1 VVAVTYGSSSGE
13 MTVTRLAWAQLRFR
27 VTRTLALLTGLFV
40 AATAFTVLTAAS
52 RTAQLRT
59 VGTITASYSPS
70 YDILV
75 RPKGARTALEDQT
88 GTVQPNFLSGIYGGI
103 TMAQWRQVQRIQ
115 GVQVAAP
122 IAMIGYVL
130 VSAGVP
136 LDLSSADY
144 DRPDRQLYRF
154 STTWVSAGGAT
165 RITQPPSYVYYTPDR
180 IAVSTDPYSISE
192 VLPGG
197 SQVEVCAPPVP
208 ANGNPFGV
216 AGQTQITCGS
226 KQSGW
231 VFGGRPAVV
240 WNFPMLIAAIDPD
253 AEAKLDGLSHA
264 LSSGRYLAENAADGT
279 ATVNG
284 FAEPTFPVLATTSSG
299 VGEEAVTTV
308 QRLATPAR
316 PVVLNQNVETRD
328 ATAPGQTVLTTT
340 STAQQAYKLALKLTP
355 TGPIGFYYE
364 AGPVSYRRGPG
375 GSLIPVQVTNPASLW
390 TAPDGDITEGPP
402 IDQADSQYR
411 PLRRH
416 ENLNVETTPTYDPS
430 PLPVLTGTFNPG
442 RITAFNPLS
451 QVPLGPYQAVTATPA
466 DAASAK
472 ALGGGDL
479 LPNLNMGGLVSQP
492 AQLLTSLSALPA
504 LENANQFG
512 TGIPAADPISVIRVR
527 VAGVTGP
534 NVISRVRINQV
545 AQQIA
550 TQTGLDVDIVAGSS
564 PVPVRVGLPAGK
576 FGQPSLA
583 LIMDWVKKGVAVTI
597 LTAVDRQSVLLFTL
611 ILLVCVLYVAN
622 AAWAAVRGR
631 RRELGVLACL
641 GWQRSR
647 LFGAVLGEVTGIG
660 LVAGLLG
667 AAAAL
672 PVSTLAG
679 LRASPGRALLAVP
692 VAVLVAVAA
701 GAVPAWLA
709 TRAEPTAAIR
719 PTVLGVGRAYHPRG
733 VTSLGLLNVA
743 RTPGRA
749 LIGVLSLA
757 VGIAGLTVL
766 TAVTFAFRGVV
777 VGSLLGDAIAVQ
789 VRAVD
794 YVAIA
799 ATVLLGV
806 LGVADVLY
814 LNIRERASELATIR
828 SLGWRESALA
838 RLVITDGA
846 AIGLLGSLIGAGL
859 GLAMTAWFAGQVTH
873 RLVAVT
879 VTTAAT
885 GLVVTAIAAV
895 VPAALLRRLPAA
907 HLLAEE

>member
-1 VVAVTYGSSSGE
+1 
-13 MTVTRLAWAQLRFR
+13 MTVARIAWAQLRFR
-27 VTRTLALLTGLFV
+27 VTRTLALLAGLFV

-52 RTAQLRT
+52 RTEQLRT
-59 VGTITASYSPS
+59 VGTITASFSPS

-103 TMAQWRQVQRIQ
+103 TMAQWRQIQRIQ

-130 VSAGVP
+130 VTAHIP
-136 LDLSSADY
+136 LDLPSADY
-144 DRPDRQLYRF
+144 DQPERQLYRI
-154 STTWVSAGGAT
+154 TTMWVSAGGNT
-165 RITQPPSYVYYTPDR
+165 KITQPPSYIYYTPDR
-180 IAVSTDPYSISE
+180 IAASTTPFSMSE

-197 SQVEVCAPPVP
+197 SRVAVCVTGAPVT
-208 ANGNPFGV
+208 GNPFG
-216 AGQTQITCGS
+216 AGQTLIACGS

-231 VFGGRPAVV
+231 ATGSPGVN
-240 WNFPMLIAAIDPD
+240 WQFPMLIAAIDPD

-264 LSSGRYLAENAADGT
+264 LASGRYLPEDAADGM
-279 ATVNG
+279 ATEYGSSV
-284 FAEPTFPVLATTSSG
+284 PTFPVLATTSSG
-299 VGEEAVTTV
+299 VGEEAITTV

-316 PVVLNQNVETRD
+316 PLLLSQKVAARD
-328 ATAPGQTVLTTT
+328 AAAPGRTVLTTT
-340 STAQQAYKLALKLTP
+340 STAQQAYQLALKLTQ
-355 TGPIGFYYE
+355 TGPIIAYYT
-364 AGPVSYRRGPG
+364 AGPVSYRKGPG
-375 GSLIPVQVTNPASLW
+375 GSLIPVQVMNPASLW
-390 TAPDGDITEGPP
+390 TAPGGFITEKPP
-402 IDQADSQYR
+402 MDQADSQYR
-411 PLRRH
+411 PLRRD
-416 ENLNVETTPTYDPS
+416 NNPYLQTTPTYSPS
-430 PLPVLTGTFNPG
+430 PEPVLMGTFNPA
-442 RITAFNPLS
+442 RIGAFNPLS
-451 QVPLGPYQAVTATPA
+451 RVPLGPYQAVTATPA

-479 LPNLNMGGLVSQP
+479 LPSLNMGGLVSQP

-504 LENANQFG
+504 LENTEQFG
-512 TGIPAADPISVIRVR
+512 TSIPAADPISVIRVR
-527 VAGVTGP
+527 VTGVTGP
-534 NVISRVRINQV
+534 NAISRARINEV

-564 PVPVRVGLPAGK
+564 PEPVRVDLPAGK
-576 FGQPSLA
+576 FGQPPLT

-641 GWQRSR
+641 GWRRSR
-647 LFGAVLGEVTGIG
+647 LFGVVLGEVTGIG

-667 AAAAL
+667 AAVAL
-672 PVSTLAG
+672 PVSALAG

-709 TRAEPTAAIR
+709 TRAEPAAAIR
-719 PTVLGVGRAYHPRG
+719 PAVLGVGRAHHPRG
-733 VTSLGLLNVA
+733 VTSLGLVNVA

-757 VGIAGLTVL
+757 IGIAGLTVL
-766 TAVTFAFRGVV
+766 TAVTVAFRGVV
-777 VGSLLGDAIAVQ
+777 VGTLLGDAIAVQ
-789 VRAVD
+789 VRGVD

-814 LNIRERASELATIR
+814 LNIRERATELATIR

-838 RLVITDGA
+838 RLVITEGA
-846 AIGLLGSLIGAGL
+846 AIGLLGSLAGAGF

-879 VTTAAT
+879 VTTAAA
-885 GLVVTAIAAV
+885 GLVITAIAAV

-907 HLLAEE
+907 HLLAED

>member
-1 VVAVTYGSSSGE
+1 
-13 MTVTRLAWAQLRFR
+13 MTVARVAWAQLRSR
-27 VTRTLALLTGLFV
+27 MTRTLALLTGLFV

-52 RTAQLRT
+52 RTEQLRT
-59 VGTITASYSPS
+59 VGTITASFSPS
-70 YDILV
+70 YDILI

-103 TMAQWRQVQRIQ
+103 TMAQWRQIQRIP

-130 VSAGVP
+130 VTAAIP
-136 LDLSSADY
+136 LDLPSADY
-144 DRPDRQLYRF
+144 DQPERQLYRI
-154 STTWVSAGGAT
+154 STTWVSAGGNT
-165 RITQPPSYVYYTPDR
+165 RITQPPSYIYYTPDN
-180 IAVSTDPYSISE
+180 IAASTDPFSVSE
-192 VLPGG
+192 VLPAG
-197 SQVEVCAPPVP
+197 SRVPVCVSNQPPVE
-208 ANGNPFGV
+208 NPFGS
-216 AGQTQITCGS
+216 GQITIACGS

-231 VFGGRPAVV
+231 VFGGSPAVI
-240 WNFPMLIAAIDPD
+240 WRFPMLIAAIDPD

-264 LSSGRYLAENAADGT
+264 LMSGRYLPEDAADGT
-279 ATVNG
+279 ATEYGSSV
-284 FAEPTFPVLATTSSG
+284 PTFPVLATTGSG
-299 VGEEAVTTV
+299 VGEKAVTTV
-308 QRLATPAR
+308 QRLATPAQ
-316 PVVLNQNVETRD
+316 PVLLSQTMTARD
-328 ATAPGQTVLTTT
+328 ATALGLPVLTTT
-340 STAQQAYKLALKLTP
+340 STAQQAYKLALKLTQ
-355 TGPIGFYYE
+355 TGPIGSYYA
-364 AGPVSYRRGPG
+364 AGPVSYRKGPG
-375 GSLIPVQVTNPASLW
+375 GSLVPVEVTNPASLW
-390 TAPDGDITEGPP
+390 KGLGGGITEIPP
-402 IDQADSQYR
+402 MDQADSQYR
-411 PLRRH
+411 PLRRNQ
-416 ENLNVETTPTYDPS
+416 NLNVQSTATYNPS
-430 PLPVLTGTFNPG
+430 PMPVPMGTFNPA
-442 RITAFNPLS
+442 RIGAFNPLS

-479 LPNLNMGGLVSQP
+479 LPSLNMGGLVSQP

-504 LENANQFG
+504 LENTEQFG
-512 TGIPAADPISVIRVR
+512 TSIPAADPISVIRVR

-534 NVISRVRINQV
+534 NAISRARINEV

-564 PVPVRVGLPAGK
+564 PEPVRVDLPAGK
-576 FGQPSLA
+576 FGQPPLA

-641 GWQRSR
+641 GWRRSR
-647 LFGAVLGEVTGIG
+647 LFAVVLGEVTGIG

-667 AAAAL
+667 AAVAL
-672 PVSTLAG
+672 PVSALAG

-692 VAVLVAVAA
+692 VAVLVAVVA

-709 TRAEPTAAIR
+709 TRAEPVAAIR
-719 PTVLGVGRAYHPRG
+719 PAVMGVGRAYHPRG
-733 VTSLGLLNVA
+733 VTSLALINVA

-749 LIGVLSLA
+749 LIGVVSLA

-766 TAVTFAFRGVV
+766 TAITFAFRGVV

-789 VRAVD
+789 VRGVD

-806 LGVADVLY
+806 LGVADVLF
-814 LNIRERASELATIR
+814 LNIRERAPELATIR

-838 RLVITDGA
+838 RLVITEGA
-846 AIGLLGSLIGAGL
+846 AIGLLGSLAGAGL
-859 GLAMTAWFAGQVTH
+859 GLGLTAWFAGQVTH
-873 RLVAVT
+873 RLIAVT
-879 VTTAAT
+879 VTTAAI
-885 GLVVTAIAAV
+885 GLLVTAIAAV

>member
-1 VVAVTYGSSSGE
+1 VARV
-13 MTVTRLAWAQLRFR
+13 AWAHLRFR
-27 VTRTLALLTGLFV
+27 VTRTLALLIGLFV

-52 RTAQLRT
+52 RTEQLRT
-59 VGTITASYSPS
+59 VGTITASFSPS

-75 RPKGARTALEDQT
+75 RPKGARTPLEDQT

-103 TMAQWRQVQRIQ
+103 TMAQWRQIQRIQ

-130 VSAGVP
+130 VTAAIPLLPLAG
-136 LDLSSADY
+136 Y
-144 DRPDRQLYRF
+144 DQPERQLYRI
-154 STTWVSAGGAT
+154 STTWVSAGGNT
-165 RITQPPSYVYYTPDR
+165 KITQPPSYIYYTPDR
-180 IAVSTDPYSISE
+180 IAATASPLSVSE

-197 SQVEVCAPPVP
+197 SRAAVCAPNVP
-208 ANGNPFGV
+208 ATGSPFGA
-216 AGQTQITCGS
+216 AGQTTIACGS

-231 VFGGRPAVV
+231 VFGGSPGVI
-240 WNFPMLIAAIDPD
+240 WKFPMLIAAIDPD

-264 LSSGRYLAENAADGT
+264 LTSGRYLPEDAADGT
-279 ATVNG
+279 ATEYGSSV
-284 FAEPTFPVLATTSSG
+284 PTFPVLATTSSG
-299 VGEEAVTTV
+299 VGEEATTTV

-316 PVVLNQNVETRD
+316 PVLLTQKAAARW
-328 ATAPGQTVLTTT
+328 AIAPGQTVLATT
-340 STAQQAYKLALKLTP
+340 STAQQAYQLALKLTQ
-355 TGPIGFYYE
+355 TGPISSYYT
-364 AGPVSYRRGPG
+364 AGPVSYRRAHG
-375 GSLIPVQVTNPASLW
+375 GSLVPVQVTNPVSLW
-390 TAPDGDITEGPP
+390 TTPGGAIAETPAM
-402 IDQADSQYR
+402 DQADSQYR
-411 PLRRH
+411 PLRRD
-416 ENLNVETTPTYDPS
+416 ENLNIQTAPTYNPS
-430 PLPVLTGTFNPG
+430 PMPVLMGTFNPA
-442 RITAFNPLS
+442 RIGAFNPLS
-451 QVPLGPYQAVTATPA
+451 KVPLGPYQAVTATPA

-504 LENANQFG
+504 LDNAEQFG

-534 NVISRVRINQV
+534 NAISRARINEV

-550 TQTGLDVDIVAGSS
+550 TQTGLDVDVVAGSS
-564 PVPVRVGLPAGK
+564 PEPTPVDLPAGK
-576 FGQPSLA
+576 FGQPPLA
-583 LIMDWVKKGVAVTI
+583 LIMDWVKKGVAVAI

-641 GWQRSR
+641 GWRRSR
-647 LFGAVLGEVTGIG
+647 LFGVVLGEVTGIG

-667 AAAAL
+667 AAVAL
-672 PVSTLAG
+672 PVSALAG

-692 VAVLVAVAA
+692 VAVVVAVAA
-701 GAVPAWLA
+701 GAAPAWLA
-709 TRAEPTAAIR
+709 TRAEPAAAVR
-719 PTVLGVGRAYHPRG
+719 PAVLGVGRAHHPRG
-733 VTSLGLLNVA
+733 VISLGLVNVA

-789 VRAVD
+789 VRGVD

-806 LGVADVLY
+806 LGVADVLF
-814 LNIRERASELATIR
+814 LNIRERAPELASIR

-838 RLVITDGA
+838 RLVITEGA
-846 AIGLLGSLIGAGL
+846 AIGLLGSLTGAGL

-879 VTTAAT
+879 VMTAAT
-885 GLVVTAIAAV
+885 GLVVTAIAAA

>member
-1 VVAVTYGSSSGE
+1 
-13 MTVTRLAWAQLRFR
+13 VTRFAWSQLRFR

-52 RTAQLRT
+52 RTEQLRT
-59 VGTITASYSPS
+59 VGTITASFSPS

-75 RPKGARTALEDQT
+75 RPKGSRTALEDRT

-103 TMAQWRQVQRIQ
+103 TMAQWRQIERIS

-130 VSAGVP
+130 VAAEIP
-136 LDLSSADY
+136 LDLPPADY
-144 DRPDRQLYRF
+144 DQPDRHLYRI
-154 STTWVSAGGAT
+154 STTWVSAGGNT
-165 RITQPPSYVYYTPDR
+165 RITQPPSYIYYTPDR
-180 IAVSTDPYSISE
+180 IAASTDPLSVSE
-192 VLPGG
+192 ILPTG
-197 SQVEVCAPPVP
+197 SRVAACFTGAPVT
-208 ANGNPFGV
+208 GNPFGY
-216 AGQTQITCGS
+216 AGQTAIACRS
-226 KQSGW
+226 RQSGW
-231 VFGGRPAVV
+231 ALGGSPGVV
-240 WNFPMLIAAIDPD
+240 WEFPMLIAAIDPD
-253 AEAKLDGLSHA
+253 AEAELDGLNHA
-264 LSSGRYLAENAADGT
+264 LSSGRYLPEDAADGT
-279 ATVNG
+279 AIEAVDG
-284 FAEPTFPVLATTSSG
+284 SSMPTFPVMATTSSG
-299 VGEEAVTTV
+299 VGEKAITTV
-308 QRLATPAR
+308 QQLATPAR
-316 PVVLNQNVETRD
+316 PVLLSQKMAASD
-328 ATAPGQTVLTTT
+328 ATAPGRTVLTTT
-340 STAQQAYKLALKLTP
+340 STAQQAYQLVLQVALKRTQG
-355 TGPIGFYYE
+355 GPFGSYYS
-364 AGPVSYRRGPG
+364 AGPVSYRTGPG

-390 TAPDGDITEGPP
+390 TAPGGQISDPP
-402 IDQADSQYR
+402 PMDQADSQYR

-416 ENLNVETTPTYDPS
+416 ENVNLYTSPTYSPS
-430 PLPVLTGTFNPG
+430 PRPVLMGTFNLA
-442 RITAFNPLS
+442 RIASFNPLS
-451 QVPLGPYQAVTATPA
+451 QVPLGPYQAVTAAPA

-479 LPNLNMGGLVSQP
+479 LPSLNMGGLVSQP
-492 AQLLTSLSALPA
+492 AQLLTTLSALPA
-504 LENANQFG
+504 LENTEQFG

-534 NVISRVRINQV
+534 NAISRARINEV

-564 PVPVRVGLPAGK
+564 PEPVRVDLPAGK
-576 FGQPSLA
+576 FGQPPLA
-583 LIMDWVKKGVAVTI
+583 LIMDWVRKGVAVTI
-597 LTAVDRQSVLLFTL
+597 LTAADRQSVLLFTL

-641 GWQRSR
+641 GWRRSR
-647 LFGAVLGEVTGIG
+647 LFAVVLGEVTGIG

-667 AAAAL
+667 AAVAL
-672 PVSTLAG
+672 PVSALAG
-679 LRASPGRALLAVP
+679 LRASPERALLAVP

-701 GAVPAWLA
+701 GAAPAWLA
-709 TRAEPTAAIR
+709 TRAEPVAAIR
-719 PTVLGVGRAYHPRG
+719 PAVLGAGRAHHPRG
-733 VTSLGLLNVA
+733 VTSLGLVNVA

-749 LIGVLSLA
+749 LIGMVSLA

-789 VRAVD
+789 VRGVD

-806 LGVADVLY
+806 LGVADVLF

-838 RLVITDGA
+838 RLVITEGTA
-846 AIGLLGSLIGAGL
+846 VGLAGSLTGAGL
-859 GLAMTAWFAGQVTH
+859 GLALTAWFAGQVTH
-873 RLVAVT
+873 RLIAVT
-879 VTTAAT
+879 VVTAAV
-885 GLVVTAIAAV
+885 GLVVTAVAAV
-895 VPAALLRRLPAA
+895 VPAALLRRLPTA